1 MHTLEMLMNTGPAGS
16 PKSPPRIPDGG
27 NGNPF
32 AGQEPIAIVGMAC
45 RFPGADGIP
54 AFWRLL
60 EGGVNAVQ
68 EGEPGSGV
76 GRIGRLFPNT
86 DVQSVACRFGAYLDQ
101 LDQFDATFFRI
112 SPVEA
117 QLLDPQQRLMLETC
131 WRALEDAGMDPE
143 RLRGSR
149 TGVYAGISNNEY
161 RNLILEVSD
170 TAEPAAS
177 LYTVTGTSFNTAIGR
192 VAFALGL
199 EGPAMAV
206 DTACSS
212 SLVAMH
218 QAVTGLQRGES
229 DLALAGGVHTILSG
243 RLLELRANA
252 GMLSPD
258 GRCATFDAAANGY
271 VRGEGCGIVVLKRL
285 AEAQADGDRIWGVVR
300 GTALNQDGAS
310 PGLTVPS
317 GPAQEKC
324 IEAAL
329 ARAGIE
335 PAQVDYLEA
344 HGTGTPVGDPIEVEA
359 TAAAYG
365 RGRDP
370 ERPLLIGSVKTN
382 IGHLESAAGV
392 AGVIK
397 TILAMK
403 HGVIPK
409 HLHFRTPNPEMDWD
423 RLPLR
428 VTAGST
434 PWPFRD
440 DHPPTAGVSGFGWS
454 GTNAHVV
461 LEGYGVSGS
470 ASAGAS
476 SAHWGAGAAR
486 PVAIS
491 MPESAAEPPRD
502 GIGLRETRVLP
513 LSGRSD
519 KALRELAGRYLTW
532 LDERAGELERE
543 GAAADPLLSDTAWT
557 AGTGRSHFDHRAGV
571 VFRDA
576 ASLRDGLLALVETD
590 DGTEPGT
597 ASKVAFVYTG
607 QASQWVGMGETLY
620 RSEPV
625 YRAVLDRCDALLRD
639 ERDGASLLDVMFGRS
654 GATGA
659 LDDPMW
665 KQPAIYALECA
676 LTALWASLG
685 VRPDVVLGH
694 SLGEIAA
701 AHTAGVLG
709 LEDGLRFAAARGSL
723 IGALPG
729 EGAMAAVFATPARV
743 VSALDEAN
751 AAIEGPGLS
760 IAADNGAHQVVSG
773 PVAAIEAITECFE
786 ADEVRVRRLRKS
798 PAYHSAMVEP
808 ALDDLEAALAAF
820 EFAPPSITMV
830 SNLTGR
836 AVEPDTALDAS
847 YWRRQ
852 AREPVAFR
860 ACIETLADLGVD
872 AVVEIG
878 PHSVLGP
885 MTLLA
890 WPESAEGGGPPAAV
904 SSLRQP
910 HPDVPAAETEG
921 AFVAAVAQAYE
932 AGLPIRFDGL
942 FAGESRRRIS
952 LPGYP
957 FQRERHWVEAPKR
970 RRAAAGHPLLGD
982 RHESAS
988 GEVTFETEVFPS
1000 DPPWLDDH
1008 RVFGRL
1014 VAPGAL
1020 YGAMAV
1026 SASPAERAGTSLA
1039 LEDMQL
1045 HNPLIF
1051 PEERTGDEGEQAAE
1065 GPGRK
1070 IQVLLD
1076 AAGDEPGRRVQVL
1089 SRGEAD
1095 EEWTVHAEARIPS
1108 TPGSRAPEAPPRMD
1122 LEDLKA
1128 GLAPVDVPA
1137 FYRAKAGVG
1146 IDLGPSFR
1154 TLERV
1159 WSRPGE
1165 ALGEVSFPQA
1175 LGANGLEVHPLL
1187 LDGCFQVL
1195 GAARVQAGAEDGTT
1209 YLPFGWERLWLAD
1222 GLPDRI
1228 VCHVRMRED
1237 ARSESADDESAGTAE
1252 VMAGDL
1258 RLYDPDGALVGEL
1271 SGYTIKRAT
1280 RAALLAAVEGVKELL
1295 YEVVW
1300 RDRALAPGMPP
1311 ADFLTAPT
1319 AVKAGSGPFTDYLAA
1334 EGVGAADRAALL
1346 EDLELLSRRYAIAT
1360 LDALGWERTAGAVVD
1375 SVELRRRLEVG
1386 AEHER
1391 LFRRLLE
1398 MLARS
1403 GVLEETNDAFA
1414 VLVGS
1419 GDPLPGDLPADPE
1432 ELAARMAARYA
1443 HGSNEIGL
1451 FRRSANALPDVLRGR
1466 MDPLTLLFSS
1476 GEPTAA
1482 DLYMKAPVA
1491 RAANRMLA
1499 DAIAALLRD
1508 MPAQRRLRVLEIGA
1522 GTGSATAAVLPE
1534 LPEGR
1539 FDYTYTDI
1547 SAGFFAEA
1555 ESRFGGAEASIEYR
1569 VLDIEVDPVEQGFD
1583 AHGHDL
1589 VIASNVLHATRYLE
1603 ETLAHCRAL
1612 LAPSGQLV
1620 ALENLR
1626 GQGWLDLTFGQLD
1639 GWWRFADAYRPHHAL
1654 ASPAIWRRALGD
1666 AEFGDVA
1673 VLGVDETDP
1682 NANPDRGVIVAQ
1694 GPVEVVEAPGV
1705 WVLAA
1710 DRGGV
1715 AAELAAALAARNQT
1729 VVLAGG
1735 DSRERGRPARSRPEA
1750 GGSSSGRDARAPRGA
1765 SQQTLLDGRDNG
1777 DWRHPRGASQHA
1789 SLEGKDD
1796 DVWRSPNES
1805 GSGVVC
1811 AHVELERRESW
1822 HSLLQELPADAPLH
1836 GIVHLA
1842 ALDGHGPRA
1851 TTEEM
1856 AADAKHTA
1864 GSALALVQGIAD
1876 ADAVPAKGVWLVT
1889 RGGQVVEKE
1898 RGGELAGATLWG
1910 IGKVMAREAVHL
1922 QPRMIDLEPDRD
1934 APLADLVN
1942 ELMYPD
1948 PETHIA
1954 YRFGRRQAARLV
1966 RDGDGTDRLAPPDD
1980 SGWLLEPDAG
1990 GSLEHMR
1997 VGPLP
2002 ARPVGPGDVR
2012 VAVEASGLNFWDV
2025 FRSIGLIDEGLL
2037 GGEFCGRVLETGADV
2052 STVAVGDLVVG
2063 LAFGTFGS
2071 ETVTSAAMVAP
2082 APAGVP
2088 VSELATMP
2096 TAFVSAVLSYDFSG
2110 LTPGERVLIHA
2121 GAGGVGLAAIQWAH
2135 AAGAEVFATA
2145 SARKRAYLRSLGVK
2159 HVFDSRTTAFGEEV
2173 LEATGGA
2180 GVDVVLNSLTG
2191 EGFIEASLSC
2201 LASGGRFVEL
2211 ARVDIWSEDEMAAA
2225 RPDVA
2230 YHILKLDVLKED
2242 FPAEPGDALRR
2253 VMKRLEA
2260 GEIEPIVHS
2269 RWSLTE
2275 AGPAMD
2281 FMRAARH
2288 IGKIVL
2294 TASPLETGRLR
2305 ADCTYLVTGGLGGIG
2320 CVVAEWLADRGAGAI
2335 VLNGRRAPDPEA
2347 AQVIASLRA
2356 RGTTVEVEL
2365 ADVTDAA
2372 ALDAMLERM
2381 DRDLP
2386 PLGGVVHSVG
2396 VLSDA
2401 ALGNQTWER
2410 FETVLGP
2417 KMLGAWHLH
2426 RATMDRDLD
2435 LFVLFSSFAGVM
2447 GNPGQANHAAANA
2460 FLDQLA
2466 AHRRSLGLAGQA
2478 IAWGA
2483 WSGLGEA
2490 EEQREQ
2496 IGRQLEASG
2505 RRWISPHQGLR
2516 ALDRLVRRD
2525 ATASVVAGVD
2535 WTVLAGAVESR
2546 PPLIEELLAAET
2558 DSGSDA
2564 ADGQDDA
2571 LSRLRVVPAE
2581 ERENLLVSFLQSEL
2595 QAVLRL
2601 PSAPA
2606 PTVGFFDL
2614 GMDSLMAVE
2623 LRNRLNRAFS
2633 GEYTAPNTLV
2643 FDYPNIADLA
2653 RHLAGELGDA
2663 GEADAA
2669 SVPAARPEPA
2679 RPAEP
2684 GTDGDRIAIV
2694 GMACRVPGAPD
2705 LAAFRRLLEE
2715 GRTAVTDGRQDP
2727 ADWDGVT
2734 GDPAAGEGAY
2744 RHGGFVEGIDRFD
2757 ARFFGIRPIEA
2768 RAMDPRQRLLLETS
2782 WQALEDAGIDP
2793 GALRGGRAGVYA
2805 GLGGSEYR
2813 DVIAAA
2819 GEDVG
2824 YLGTAASVAVG
2835 RVAFALGLAGPAVAV
2850 DMTCAS
2856 SLAALHQAAAGLERG
2871 EVDVALGG
2879 GVHAVLSPGVTKFM
2893 AEFGLLSASGRCRPF
2908 DAAADGFVR
2917 GEGCGMVV
2925 LKRLA
2930 DAEADGD
2937 RIWAVLRGSAVNQS
2951 GASAGL
2957 TVPNGP
2963 AQERVIEEALTRAG
2977 IAPSEVDYLET
2988 HGTGSE
2994 MGDPIEVRAAAA
3006 VYGRGRDP
3014 DRPLLIG
3021 SVKPN
3026 IGHLESAAGVT
3037 GLIKVVLAMRE
3048 MVIPPQPDFRS
3059 PSPLIEWDKLPVG
3072 VTSEATQWP
3081 LVPGRPP
3088 RAGVS
3093 AFGISGANAHAVVEG
3108 YGEPGGDSA
3117 GASGVQSPAGSAR
3130 PVAVALPEPTEEPPG
3145 DAAPGDGLAART
3157 TRLLPLSG
3165 KADEALR
3172 ELAGRYLSWLDE
3184 RAGALSSEDAASD
3197 PPLSDMAWTASAGRS
3212 HFSHRA
3218 GIVFD
3223 DSQSLR
3229 DRLQALAESEERP
3242 EPREA
3247 ASVAFAYAG
3256 ETSQWVGMGEAL
3268 YESEPVV
3275 RAVLD
3280 RFDTL
3285 LRDERGGSLLGVM
3298 FGRAG
3303 VEGVLHDPVWAQP
3316 AVYALQ
3322 CALTALWSSVGVRP
3336 SIVVGH
3342 GVGEIAAAQAAGVFD
3357 SEAGLRLASARGAL
3371 AGTLPE
3377 VGAQIAAVDDLDAA
3391 LEGVALAPLSRTFVS
3406 SPTGRVVEAGE
3417 ALDPAYWRWQTREPQ
3432 AFEQCLPA
3440 LADLGV
3446 GVVIEVGPQ
3455 AVLGPSV
3462 AGAWPRSENGS
3473 EPAAPPVVLASLR
3486 RPRDDAPR
3494 PAAGSGGGF
3503 VEAVAGAY
3511 KAGLPVLLAG
3521 LFAGEARRRVSLP
3534 GYPFQRRRHWVKSPD
3549 RPAAVSPT

>member
-1 MHTLEMLMNTGPAGS
+1 
-16 PKSPPRIPDGG
+16 
-27 NGNPF
+27 
-32 AGQEPIAIVGMAC
+32 
-45 RFPGADGIP
+45 
-54 AFWRLL
+54 
-60 EGGVNAVQ
+60 
-68 EGEPGSGV
+68 
-76 GRIGRLFPNT
+76 
-86 DVQSVACRFGAYLDQ
+86 
-101 LDQFDATFFRI
+101 
-112 SPVEA
+112 
-117 QLLDPQQRLMLETC
+117 
-131 WRALEDAGMDPE
+131 
-143 RLRGSR
+143 
-149 TGVYAGISNNEY
+149 
-161 RNLILEVSD
+161 
-170 TAEPAAS
+170 
-177 LYTVTGTSFNTAIGR
+177 
-192 VAFALGL
+192 
-199 EGPAMAV
+199 
-206 DTACSS
+206 
-212 SLVAMH
+212 
-218 QAVTGLQRGES
+218 
-229 DLALAGGVHTILSG
+229 
-243 RLLELRANA
+243 
-252 GMLSPD
+252 
-258 GRCATFDAAANGY
+258 
-271 VRGEGCGIVVLKRL
+271 
-285 AEAQADGDRIWGVVR
+285 
-300 GTALNQDGAS
+300 
-310 PGLTVPS
+310 
-317 GPAQEKC
+317 
-324 IEAAL
+324 
-329 ARAGIE
+329 
-335 PAQVDYLEA
+335 
-344 HGTGTPVGDPIEVEA
+344 
-359 TAAAYG
+359 
-365 RGRDP
+365 
-370 ERPLLIGSVKTN
+370 
-382 IGHLESAAGV
+382 
-392 AGVIK
+392 
-397 TILAMK
+397 
-403 HGVIPK
+403 
-409 HLHFRTPNPEMDWD
+409 
-423 RLPLR
+423 
-428 VTAGST
+428 
-434 PWPFRD
+434 
-440 DHPPTAGVSGFGWS
+440 
-454 GTNAHVV
+454 
-461 LEGYGVSGS
+461 
-470 ASAGAS
+470 
-476 SAHWGAGAAR
+476 
-486 PVAIS
+486 
-491 MPESAAEPPRD
+491 
-502 GIGLRETRVLP
+502 
-513 LSGRSD
+513 
-519 KALRELAGRYLTW
+519 
-532 LDERAGELERE
+532 
-543 GAAADPLLSDTAWT
+543 
-557 AGTGRSHFDHRAGV
+557 
-571 VFRDA
+571 
-576 ASLRDGLLALVETD
+576 
-590 DGTEPGT
+590 
-597 ASKVAFVYTG
+597 
-607 QASQWVGMGETLY
+607 
-620 RSEPV
+620 
-625 YRAVLDRCDALLRD
+625 
-639 ERDGASLLDVMFGRS
+639 
-654 GATGA
+654 
-659 LDDPMW
+659 
-665 KQPAIYALECA
+665 
-676 LTALWASLG
+676 
-685 VRPDVVLGH
+685 
-694 SLGEIAA
+694 
-701 AHTAGVLG
+701 
-709 LEDGLRFAAARGSL
+709 
-723 IGALPG
+723 
-729 EGAMAAVFATPARV
+729 
-743 VSALDEAN
+743 
-751 AAIEGPGLS
+751 
-760 IAADNGAHQVVSG
+760 
-773 PVAAIEAITECFE
+773 
-786 ADEVRVRRLRKS
+786 
-798 PAYHSAMVEP
+798 
-808 ALDDLEAALAAF
+808 
-820 EFAPPSITMV
+820 
-830 SNLTGR
+830 
-836 AVEPDTALDAS
+836 
-847 YWRRQ
+847 
-852 AREPVAFR
+852 
-860 ACIETLADLGVD
+860 
-872 AVVEIG
+872 
-878 PHSVLGP
+878 
-885 MTLLA
+885 
-890 WPESAEGGGPPAAV
+890 
-904 SSLRQP
+904 
-910 HPDVPAAETEG
+910 
-921 AFVAAVAQAYE
+921 
-932 AGLPIRFDGL
+932 
-942 FAGESRRRIS
+942 
-952 LPGYP
+952 
-957 FQRERHWVEAPKR
+957 
-970 RRAAAGHPLLGD
+970 
-982 RHESAS
+982 
-988 GEVTFETEVFPS
+988 
-1000 DPPWLDDH
+1000 
-1008 RVFGRL
+1008 
-1014 VAPGAL
+1014 
-1020 YGAMAV
+1020 
-1026 SASPAERAGTSLA
+1026 
-1039 LEDMQL
+1039 
-1045 HNPLIF
+1045 
-1051 PEERTGDEGEQAAE
+1051 
-1065 GPGRK
+1065 
-1070 IQVLLD
+1070 
-1076 AAGDEPGRRVQVL
+1076 
-1089 SRGEAD
+1089 
-1095 EEWTVHAEARIPS
+1095 
-1108 TPGSRAPEAPPRMD
+1108 
-1122 LEDLKA
+1122 
-1128 GLAPVDVPA
+1128 
-1137 FYRAKAGVG
+1137 
-1146 IDLGPSFR
+1146 
-1154 TLERV
+1154 
-1159 WSRPGE
+1159 
-1165 ALGEVSFPQA
+1165 
-1175 LGANGLEVHPLL
+1175 
-1187 LDGCFQVL
+1187 
-1195 GAARVQAGAEDGTT
+1195 
-1209 YLPFGWERLWLAD
+1209 
-1222 GLPDRI
+1222 
-1228 VCHVRMRED
+1228 
-1237 ARSESADDESAGTAE
+1237 
-1252 VMAGDL
+1252 
-1258 RLYDPDGALVGEL
+1258 
-1271 SGYTIKRAT
+1271 
-1280 RAALLAAVEGVKELL
+1280 
-1295 YEVVW
+1295 
-1300 RDRALAPGMPP
+1300 
-1311 ADFLTAPT
+1311 
-1319 AVKAGSGPFTDYLAA
+1319 
-1334 EGVGAADRAALL
+1334 
-1346 EDLELLSRRYAIAT
+1346 
-1360 LDALGWERTAGAVVD
+1360 
-1375 SVELRRRLEVG
+1375 
-1386 AEHER
+1386 
-1391 LFRRLLE
+1391 
-1398 MLARS
+1398 
-1403 GVLEETNDAFA
+1403 
-1414 VLVGS
+1414 
-1419 GDPLPGDLPADPE
+1419 
-1432 ELAARMAARYA
+1432 
-1443 HGSNEIGL
+1443 
-1451 FRRSANALPDVLRGR
+1451 
-1466 MDPLTLLFSS
+1466 
-1476 GEPTAA
+1476 
-1482 DLYMKAPVA
+1482 
-1491 RAANRMLA
+1491 
-1499 DAIAALLRD
+1499 
-1508 MPAQRRLRVLEIGA
+1508 
-1522 GTGSATAAVLPE
+1522 
-1534 LPEGR
+1534 
-1539 FDYTYTDI
+1539 
-1547 SAGFFAEA
+1547 
-1555 ESRFGGAEASIEYR
+1555 
-1569 VLDIEVDPVEQGFD
+1569 
-1583 AHGHDL
+1583 
-1589 VIASNVLHATRYLE
+1589 
-1603 ETLAHCRAL
+1603 
-1612 LAPSGQLV
+1612 
-1620 ALENLR
+1620 
-1626 GQGWLDLTFGQLD
+1626 
-1639 GWWRFADAYRPHHAL
+1639 
-1654 ASPAIWRRALGD
+1654 
-1666 AEFGDVA
+1666 
-1673 VLGVDETDP
+1673 
-1682 NANPDRGVIVAQ
+1682 
-1694 GPVEVVEAPGV
+1694 
-1705 WVLAA
+1705 
-1710 DRGGV
+1710 
-1715 AAELAAALAARNQT
+1715 
-1729 VVLAGG
+1729 
-1735 DSRERGRPARSRPEA
+1735 
-1750 GGSSSGRDARAPRGA
+1750 
-1765 SQQTLLDGRDNG
+1765 
-1777 DWRHPRGASQHA
+1777 
-1789 SLEGKDD
+1789 
-1796 DVWRSPNES
+1796 
-1805 GSGVVC
+1805 
-1811 AHVELERRESW
+1811 
-1822 HSLLQELPADAPLH
+1822 
-1836 GIVHLA
+1836 
-1842 ALDGHGPRA
+1842 
-1851 TTEEM
+1851 M
-1856 AADAKHTA
+1856 AADAKRTA

-1876 ADAVPAKGVWLVT
+1876 ADAMPAKGVWLVT

-1922 QPRMIDLEPDRD
+1922 QPRMIDLEPGQD

-1966 RDGDGTDRLAPPDD
+1966 RDGDGADRLAPPDD

-2037 GGEFCGRVLETGADV
+2037 GGEFCGRVLETGSDV

-2071 ETVTSAAMVAP
+2071 ETVTSEAMVAH
-2082 APAGVP
+2082 APAGIP
-2088 VSELATMP
+2088 VTELATMP

-2159 HVFDSRTTAFGEEV
+2159 HVFDSRTTAFGREI

-2201 LASGGRFVEL
+2201 LADGGRFVEL
-2211 ARVDIWSEDEMAAA
+2211 ARVDIWSEEEMAAA

-2260 GEIEPIVHS
+2260 GEIEPIAHS

-2305 ADCTYLVTGGLGGIG
+2305 ADRTYLVTGGLGGIG
-2320 CVVAEWLADRGAGAI
+2320 CVVAEWLADRGAGAV

-2347 AQVIASLRA
+2347 EQVIAALRS
-2356 RGTTVEVEL
+2356 RGVTVEVEL

-2372 ALDAMLERM
+2372 ALDAMLARM

-2410 FETVLGP
+2410 FETVLWP

-2435 LFVLFSSFAGVM
+2435 LFVLFSSIAGVM

-2490 EEQREQ
+2490 EEQRER

-2505 RRWISPHQGLR
+2505 TRWISPQQGLR
-2516 ALDRLVRRD
+2516 AFDRLVRQD

-2535 WTVLAGAVESR
+2535 WPVFADAAESH

-2558 DSGSDA
+2558 DSGPDA
-2564 ADGQDDA
+2564 ADGQEDV

-2643 FDYPNIADLA
+2643 FDYPNVADLA

-2669 SVPAARPEPA
+2669 PAPAARPEPA

-2684 GTDGDRIAIV
+2684 GTGGDRIAIV
-2694 GMACRVPGAPD
+2694 GMACRLPGAQD

-2715 GRTAVTDGRQDP
+2715 GRTAVTDGRRDP
-2727 ADWDGVT
+2727 ADWNGVT
-2734 GDPAAGEGAY
+2734 GDPVAGDAY

-2768 RAMDPRQRLLLETS
+2768 RTMDPRQRLLLETS

-2793 GALRGGRAGVYA
+2793 GTLRGGRAGVYA

-2856 SLAALHQAAAGLERG
+2856 SLAALHQAVAGLERG

-3108 YGEPGGDSA
+3108 YGEPGGASTGAA
-3117 GASGVQSPAGSAR
+3117 GAHAPAGSAR
-3130 PVAVALPEPTEEPPG
+3130 PIAVALPEATEVSPN
-3145 DAAPGDGLAART
+3145 DAAPEDELAART

-3172 ELAGRYLSWLDE
+3172 ELAGHYLSWLDE
-3184 RAGALSSEDAASD
+3184 RAGDLASGNAASE
-3197 PPLSDMAWTASAGRS
+3197 PLLSDMAWTAGAGRS
-3212 HFSHRA
+3212 HFGHRA
-3218 GIVFD
+3218 GVVFD
-3223 DSQSLR
+3223 DSRSLR

-3280 RFDTL
+3280 RCDTL
-3285 LRDERGGSLLGVM
+3285 LRDERGASLLGVM
-3298 FGRAG
+3298 FGRAR
-3303 VEGVLHDPVWAQP
+3303 VEGILHDPVWAQP
-3316 AVYALQ
+3316 AIYALQ

-3336 SIVVGH
+3336 NIVVGH

-3357 SEAGLRLASARGAL
+3357 PEAGLRLASARGAL

-3391 LEGVALAPLSRTFVS
+3391 LAGVALAPLSRTFVS
-3406 SPTGRVVEAGE
+3406 NPTGRVVEAGE
-3417 ALDPAYWRWQTREPQ
+3417 ALDPTYWRWQTREPR

-3455 AVLGPSV
+3455 AVLGPTV
-3462 AGAWPRSENGS
+3462 AGARPLSENGS
-3473 EPAAPPVVLASLR
+3473 GPAAPPVVLASLR
-3486 RPRDDAPR
+3486 RPSDDAPR
-3494 PAAGSGGGF
+3494 PASGSGGGF

-3511 KAGLPVLLAG
+3511 EAGLPVSLAG